1 MKDEFGSKLF
11 YEFVRLRSKLYS
23 CHSEVSIIKKVKG
36 VRRNVVK
43 NKLTFKDYLDYLI
56 SSTTKS
62 VDQTLIRSKNHE
74 VCTITQTKVALSNN
88 DDKRY
93 LIQNSYETLAWGHHR
108 IMDSM

>member
-1 MKDEFGSKLF
+1 MKDEFGGKLF
-11 YEFVRLRSKLYS
+11 YEFVGLRAKLYS
-23 CHSEVSIIKKVKG
+23 CRSEVGVIKKAKG

-43 NKLTFKDYLDYLI
+43 NKLMFEDYLDCLN
-56 SSTTKS
+56 SSTPKS
-62 VDQTLIRSKNHE
+62 VDQNLIRSKNHE